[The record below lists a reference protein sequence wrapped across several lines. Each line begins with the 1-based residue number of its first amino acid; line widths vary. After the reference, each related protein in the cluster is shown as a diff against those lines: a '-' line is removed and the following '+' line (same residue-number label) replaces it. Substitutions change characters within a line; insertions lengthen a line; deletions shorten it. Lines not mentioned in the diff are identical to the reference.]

1 MRVVIFDLDHTLF
14 AGNAVLHAGVSELL
28 PILQRLG
35 VHITG
40 FSNSDQ
46 RIFTRLEE
54 AGIRNFFTEVLCID
68 QHSQPKEPTGVHHL
82 LSKLDAKPHHAIIV
96 SHAHADISLGKG
108 VGVSKTIGVS
118 HGNDSIRP
126 LTDAGADYVVSDIP
140 AVLDALG

>member
-54 AGIRNFFTEVLCID
+54 AGIRNFFTEVLCMTNTA
-68 QHSQPKEPTGVHHL
+68 SLKNPLACTTYF
-82 LSKLDAKPHHAIIV
+82 LS
-96 SHAHADISLGKG
+96 
-108 VGVSKTIGVS
+108 
-118 HGNDSIRP
+118 
-126 LTDAGADYVVSDIP
+126 
-140 AVLDALG
+140 